1 MCSPQTALN
10 VICVQLLRHKHVPI
24 ESADK
29 RSLKKELLCLTSLNK
44 DDIAIL
50 ILQWLYIE
58 LARWIIIPVSHIIFG
73 KKKEY
78 DLIMIKCN

>member
-29 RSLKKELLCLTSLNK
+29 RSLKELLCLTSLNK
-44 DDIAIL
+44 DDVAIL
-50 ILQWLYIE
+50 IL
-58 LARWIIIPVSHIIFG
+58 
-73 KKKEY
+73 
-78 DLIMIKCN
+78 